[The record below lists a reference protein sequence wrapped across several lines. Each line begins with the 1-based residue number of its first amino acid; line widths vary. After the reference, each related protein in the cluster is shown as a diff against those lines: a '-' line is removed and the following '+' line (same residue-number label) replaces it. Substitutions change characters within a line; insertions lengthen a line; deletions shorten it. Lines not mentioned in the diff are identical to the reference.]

1 MFLSMIA
8 SNEMLPFYHVYQLF
22 FFQIVSRNF
31 FYVFNPFTTK
41 VWLAL
46 LGALA
51 VSMVTITTIDLVT
64 GYIVDKQLVTWKK
77 INLDA
82 PFKAVC
88 IFLMQCK

>member
-1 MFLSMIA
+1 MCI
-8 SNEMLPFYHVYQLF
+8 NCY
-22 FFQIVSRNF
+22 FQIVSRNF
-31 FYVFNPFTTK
+31 SYVFNPFTTK

-46 LGALA
+46 LGAL
-51 VSMVTITTIDLVT
+51 VVTMVTITTIDLVT
-64 GYIVDKQLVTWKK
+64 GHVVDKQRVTCNK